1 MSNPYHL
8 ANGSPTFPEEEK
20 RGFVPFHLRVV
31 VSANPVGPQ
40 KAKCENGDLS
50 SPWNANA
57 SACEASWTAKW
68 KKHQLYMQAL
78 EQLERA
84 QAKELS
90 KWNGKRAYDMYEPEW
105 VCESEMRVGPEEVN
119 VGDGPKFVCG
129 VETLRE
135 EQDCLVYS
143 IGSGFRFQFEEGVR
157 KHAPNCVFHVFDGTM
172 DLNQRALPSGLEAKR
187 IHFHN
192 WNLQAQSGRDAKGY
206 PSRSL
211 EDVLRELDH
220 VGKTIHI
227 FKIDCEGCE
236 YTVLPRL
243 ARMVQDGAVTV
254 GQIQVEV
261 HGTDARKI
269 QALFQS
275 LRGAGFMIF
284 HKERNHWGCQ
294 GYRCVEYALVS
305 LAAAKKDCPSYLCTT
320 ATSLFAKTDSEALAH
335 QGLNKDK
342 QSTAAGA
349 SIKSNN
355 TAWILNLL
363 RKPCRKLGY
372 SQGNQDCILDTIF
385 AHIGVRNKFFV
396 EYGFNT
402 NKQCSGSGPNTC
414 KLWRDGWH
422 GLLLDGTHENLSINL
437 HAHFLYQNNI
447 VSILEKYSVP
457 EEFDFLSSDM
467 DSHDFFVLLSVLRK
481 YKPRVVSTEY
491 NSNWPLKWAVAQL
504 DPTLVED
511 LWNSSRSTFHFRQ
524 CIWGASAGALRL
536 LLEKEGYSLVGV
548 TPRLDL
554 FWARNELLSA
564 YNVPKFDSFVRLMRL
579 GPLHHKQQTNLEFLE
594 WLVDVRAI
602 FNGQSIQDARKVAKA
617 DIMVN
622 IKGKTRLPCFNS
634 PLLLQAVAG

>member
-1 MSNPYHL
+1 MGRSSVQLCGLVAFDCETGRTMLRSEHRSVRMRSQGSHPSLLQWVRFAEQIVDWIDGLHL
-8 ANGSPTFPEEEK
+8 VLSAVATRTCPTPTILRMDPQPSPKK
-20 RGFVPFHLRVV
+20 RSVASFLSICAWWSLLILSGLR
-31 VSANPVGPQ
+31 S
-40 KAKCENGDLS
+40 AKCENGDLS

-305 LAAAKKDCPSYLCTT
+305 LAAAKKRLPELPLYHSYFVVCKNGFRSLSSPGTKQRQAKYCSRGQHQIEQYCLDSKSSSKTLSKAGILSRESRLHFGHHLCTYRGKEQIFCRVWFQHKQAMFGFRPQYLQIMAGWLAWPT
-320 ATSLFAKTDSEALAH
+320 FGWYTRESFHQSSCSLPLSEQHCL
-335 QGLNKDK
+335 
-342 QSTAAGA
+342 
-349 SIKSNN
+349 
-355 TAWILNLL
+355 
-363 RKPCRKLGY
+363 
-372 SQGNQDCILDTIF
+372 
-385 AHIGVRNKFFV
+385 HIG
-396 EYGFNT
+396 E
-402 NKQCSGSGPNTC
+402 
-414 KLWRDGWH
+414 
-422 GLLLDGTHENLSINL
+422 I
-437 HAHFLYQNNI
+437 
-447 VSILEKYSVP
+447 
-457 EEFDFLSSDM
+457 
-467 DSHDFFVLLSVLRK
+467 
-481 YKPRVVSTEY
+481 
-491 NSNWPLKWAVAQL
+491 
-504 DPTLVED
+504 
-511 LWNSSRSTFHFRQ
+511 
-524 CIWGASAGALRL
+524 
-536 LLEKEGYSLVGV
+536 
-548 TPRLDL
+548 
-554 FWARNELLSA
+554 
-564 YNVPKFDSFVRLMRL
+564 
-579 GPLHHKQQTNLEFLE
+579 
-594 WLVDVRAI
+594 
-602 FNGQSIQDARKVAKA
+602 
-617 DIMVN
+617 
-622 IKGKTRLPCFNS
+622 
-634 PLLLQAVAG
+634 